1 MFKWG
6 STTLITEQTPGEYRG
21 KEIQM
26 TKDSNG
32 RYSYVVTQTK
42 FIKAM
47 DSGKVPSARMKEGGK
62 LNDKEMAEFRSVVG
76 LEVFSG

>member
-1 MFKWG
+1 MAVFNTETFDLKILENMLKWG

-32 RYSYVVTQTK
+32 RYSYVVT
-42 FIKAM
+42 
-47 DSGKVPSARMKEGGK
+47 
-62 LNDKEMAEFRSVVG
+62 
-76 LEVFSG
+76 